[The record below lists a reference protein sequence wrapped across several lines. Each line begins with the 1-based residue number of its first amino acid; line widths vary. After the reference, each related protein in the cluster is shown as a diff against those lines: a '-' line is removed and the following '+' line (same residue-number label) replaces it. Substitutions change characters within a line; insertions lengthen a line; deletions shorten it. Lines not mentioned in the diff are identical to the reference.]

1 MSFDRARFLFALILL
16 VPPLLYL
23 PRRFNRRLSG
33 LLRLVGR
40 SASAERDEIVRDL
53 RLRHTLSS
61 LFFMLSFA
69 ALIVALAGP
78 RWSERLATEYRRGL
92 DVAIALDLSRS
103 MDAGDGTPTRMASA
117 VALAR
122 ATVQACPSV
131 RFAVALG
138 KGAGFLAVPLT
149 DDDESVLS
157 LLSSVSS
164 SSLTSAGTDLERLL
178 DAATSSFPPSSPAR
192 KLVVILSDGEAL
204 SGSLPA
210 AVDRASE
217 SGAII
222 ASVAFGSTEGS
233 PLAPAP
239 NGALSGG
246 ASSEGALSEGA
257 SSGGASSGGASSGGA
272 SSGGAGIVSSRREQ
286 PLRDAAARTGG
297 IFLDGDSRDA
307 ADRLVAFIGS
317 LSSGGTV
324 AGSRR
329 ESVSRRAEFIVLAL
343 LLFGAS
349 KFAESGPR
357 RKP

>member
-78 RWSERLATEYRRGL
+78 RWGERLATEYRRGL

-239 NGALSGG
+239 NGALPGG
-246 ASSEGALSEGA
+246 ASSEGASSEGA
-257 SSGGASSGGASSGGA
+257 SSEGA

>member
-69 ALIVALAGP
+69 TLIVALAGP
-78 RWSERLATEYRRGL
+78 RWGERLATEYRRGL

-257 SSGGASSGGASSGGA
+257 SSGGASSGGA
-272 SSGGAGIVSSRREQ
+272 GIVSSRREQ

>member
-239 NGALSGG
+239 NGALPGG
-246 ASSEGALSEGA
+246 ASSEGASSEGA
-257 SSGGASSGGASSGGA
+257 SSEGA

>member
-1 MSFDRARFLFALILL
+1 
-16 VPPLLYL
+16 
-23 PRRFNRRLSG
+23 
-33 LLRLVGR
+33 
-40 SASAERDEIVRDL
+40 
-53 RLRHTLSS
+53 
-61 LFFMLSFA
+61 MLSFA
-69 ALIVALAGP
+69 TLIVALAGP
-78 RWSERLATEYRRGL
+78 RWGERLATEYRRGL

-257 SSGGASSGGASSGGA
+257 SSGGA
-272 SSGGAGIVSSRREQ
+272 GIVSSRREQ